1 MMWHCEKIQHEQLA
15 KAGQVWVS
23 PDGVEYT
30 IFSVRNTQQNRS
42 VFGTVLAEHGHQVKA
57 YTHDLSMD
65 HANGKI
71 NGQKCHWVT
80 IWNDKF
86 VTTFTKK

>member
-1 MMWHCEKIQHEQLA
+1 MIKHIDRVQYEEKA
-15 KAGQVWVS
+15 KANQTWVS

-30 IFSVRNTQQNRS
+30 ILSVRNKQKNRS
-42 VFGTVLAEHGHQVKA
+42 IFGTPLAEHGHRVEA

-71 NGQKCHWVT
+71 NGQKCHWVDM
-80 IWNDKF
+80 WNDEF
-86 VTTFTKK
+86 VTTYTKK